1 MISLIKGIFLVLKKI
16 IIASLIIYTYN
27 SLAPSTNVF
36 IPINILNVFLVSC
49 FGIIAMFELIFF
61 SFFF

>member
-1 MISLIKGIFLVLKKI
+1 MIKKI
-16 IIASLIIYTYN
+16 FFVIRKIVVAALIIYTYN

-49 FGIIAMFELIFF
+49 FGVVAMFELIIF